1 MKELS
6 AGRLVVVWQ
15 PASWRMLRGFGGWH
29 GTNKPFTFVL
39 KSVRSIPFNTKLWCW
54 WICESFHSPN
64 YSTSTTWYLLGP
76 NTLQTRPL
84 GLNWTVYRLVWRLGL
99 LATETMSIS
108 ELKPSVC
115 LGTGLNFFQLLN
127 FHKPHHFQQPSDLR
141 KFSAWLHPELL
152 VSHVKYPPLVP
163 SFRKSSPSPDPWAV
177 EGGWIPHRPHIDDWA
192 SSPKKHTTCIT
203 DEKQLTKAASI
214 VACVTLGECNNLMA
228 LLTPHPWRK
237 KRHEILPLKI
247 ISQGYA
253 PLDFWNCNPKM
264 MIYFW

>member
-1 MKELS
+1 MKKLS

-177 EGGWIPHRPHIDDWA
+177 EGGWIPHRPL
-192 SSPKKHTTCIT
+192 SIT
-203 DEKQLTKAASI
+203 EEKQLPNVKIQCGMESFRRMQQSHGPPYTP
-214 VACVTLGECNNLMA
+214 GE
-228 LLTPHPWRK
+228 RK
-237 KRHEILPLKI
+237 GMNYCLWGWFRFKKI
-247 ISQGYA
+247 S
-253 PLDFWNCNPKM
+253 
-264 MIYFW
+264 